1 MLQECIQNLPILFL
15 CMAGNIAAGT
25 IASTTID
32 KIAFDKTVFIN
43 GVVRALIT
51 AIGLVI
57 IAFAFDRVDLSG
69 IGYTP
74 STVIT
79 TGIVVYA
86 TKLLVNTIKLLGLGN
101 LFPSTQTKSR
111 LANLENKMTTVEQTT
126 TANTVRLNSV
136 DAKISNTNT
145 DETVG

>member
-25 IASTTID
+25 VASTAVD
-32 KIAFDKTVFIN
+32 KIEFDKSTFIN
-43 GVVRALIT
+43 GIVRAIIT
-51 AIGLVI
+51 GIGLII

-86 TKLLVNTIKLLGLGN
+86 TKLLVNIIKLLGLGN
-101 LFPSTQTKSR
+101 LFPNTQTKSK
-111 LANLENKMTTVEQTT
+111 LANLENKMTALETQVNAESTT
-126 TANTVRLNSV
+126 ETKTTETEESV
-136 DAKISNTNT
+136 
-145 DETVG
+145 G